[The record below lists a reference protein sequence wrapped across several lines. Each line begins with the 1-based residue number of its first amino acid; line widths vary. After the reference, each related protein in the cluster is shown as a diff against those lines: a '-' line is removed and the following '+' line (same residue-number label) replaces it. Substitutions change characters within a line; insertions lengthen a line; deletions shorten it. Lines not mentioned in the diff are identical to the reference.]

1 MPSPIKFV
9 YNGYRQLIKNPK
21 YRWWVV
27 AATLVYLLDP
37 FDISPDFVPLI
48 GQIDD
53 AVVVT
58 MLVAEVSQVL
68 RQQIK
73 AKQAP
78 ELSTVDAQTL
88 ALEKG

>member
-27 AATLVYLLDP
+27 AATLVYLLNP
-37 FDISPDFVPLI
+37 FDISPDFVPFV

-58 MLVAEVSQVL
+58 MLIAEVSQVL
-68 RQQIK
+68 RQQMK
-73 AKQAP
+73 ARKAP
-78 ELSTVDAQTL
+78 ELSMVDAQTL

>member
-27 AATLVYLLDP
+27 AATLVYLLNP
-37 FDISPDFVPLI
+37 FDISPDFVPFV

-58 MLVAEVSQVL
+58 MLVGEVSQVL
-68 RQQIK
+68 RQQLK
-73 AKQAP
+73 ARKTP
-78 ELSTVDAQTL
+78 ESGTVDAQAL
-88 ALEKG
+88 ALEQG